1 MAIYRIRNG
10 IVIRNML
17 LIEIQKFYEKE
28 YFIGVIES
36 SDSQQNNAVDSRSY
50 DRYQNDLPS

>member
-36 SDSQQNNAVDSRSY
+36 SDSK
-50 DRYQNDLPS
+50 